1 MTADRRPEIHDGRPA
16 IEDSKVLPDGGEV
29 RDRGYDDWLD
39 AIEAGEGY
47 YLESP
52 TGEGSLPPR
61 QICPHSG
68 STDLTERPLPETGE
82 IETYSVVHV
91 ASPGFADDAPYA
103 TAIAEFGP
111 VRLTGLVRGIDP
123 EAVEVGT
130 EVTVDVETR
139 ETTDDRIVV
148 FRPGE

>member
-1 MTADRRPEIHDGRPA
+1 MSEPTPTAD
-16 IEDSKVLPDGGEV
+16 GGTV

-61 QICPHSG
+61 RVCPHTG
-68 STDLTERPLPETGE
+68 STELTERPLPKTGR
-82 IETYSVVHV
+82 IETVTVVHV
-91 ASPGFADDAPYA
+91 ASPGFAEDAPYA

-111 VRLTGLVRGIDP
+111 VGLTGIVRGIDP
-123 EAVEVGT
+123 DAIDVGL
-130 EVTVDVETR
+130 EVTVTVETR
-139 ETTDDRIVV
+139 ETTDDRLVV
-148 FRPGE
+148 FRPIE